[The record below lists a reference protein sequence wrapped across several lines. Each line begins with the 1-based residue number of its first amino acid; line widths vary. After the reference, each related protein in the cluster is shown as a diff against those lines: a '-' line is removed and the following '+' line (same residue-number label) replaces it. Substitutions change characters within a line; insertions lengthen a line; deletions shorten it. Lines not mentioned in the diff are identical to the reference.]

1 MAEQAEPWQQEIRLA
16 MTMVGGASLAIWM
29 GGVAT
34 ETSQLLRESRGD
46 AEAGLYRGLL
56 DLLRATVSID
66 VLTGTS
72 AAWDQRGLPRAGGGV
87 RLDAAGAAR
96 HLDPDRLAGEPHP
109 RPGGDAAAVGAGR
122 RPRAAR

>member
-46 AEAGLYRGLL
+46 AEAGSTAGCWTCC
-56 DLLRATVSID
+56 A
-66 VLTGTS
+66 
-72 AAWDQRGLPRAGGGV
+72 PRC
-87 RLDAAGAAR
+87 RSTY
-96 HLDPDRLAGEPHP
+96 
-109 RPGGDAAAVGAGR
+109 
-122 RPRAAR
+122 